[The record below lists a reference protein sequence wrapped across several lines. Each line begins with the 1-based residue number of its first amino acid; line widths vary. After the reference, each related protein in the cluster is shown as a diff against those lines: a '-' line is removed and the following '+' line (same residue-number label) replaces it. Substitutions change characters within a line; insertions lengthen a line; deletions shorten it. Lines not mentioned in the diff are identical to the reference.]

1 MAIVLKKIVLRQ
13 IKEGL
18 EKRNSLS
25 QEVDLEIYYYYP
37 I

>member
-18 EKRNSLS
+18 TALKMNIHNIYFYLA
-25 QEVDLEIYYYYP
+25 DL
-37 I
+37 